1 MVAPAARVFLRAVRA
16 ALTSTVPDL
25 LCLLARGSLRD
36 LASGRLPLAVHSAQ
50 HGPGSGAPWLR
61 IARRAL
67 RFVLSKHWGDDCYLT
82 NRLWQDLKP
91 PSHVGNGQE
100 LRLAP
105 PVQWALQVQGNQLQT
120 AVLCLRMA
128 PPEPAGR
135 ATLPVGAV
143 QARYPSRQE
152 LPSRATRPLPVI
164 PPTPSPT
171 LLPHHSSYKPH
182 PHPAHNFFR
191 PSQHTHTHTHPR
203 PPLPPPTDTPF
214 PQAGAPATTQRGV
227 STLLRLHMG
236 HPNSVQD
243 RYF

>member
-105 PVQWALQVQGNQLQT
+105 PVQWALQPKNLERVYVDTQVSASGDF
-120 AVLCLRMA
+120 LR
-128 PPEPAGR
+128 GR
-135 ATLPVGAV
+135 ARGTAGPGGSGSGSLRERSRLRRPGRSPGSAPSSVSRGRKEATQARSRARGRRGGAV
-143 QARYPSRQE
+143 ARVC
-152 LPSRATRPLPVI
+152 RPESQQRWAR
-164 PPTPSPT
+164 PT
-171 LLPHHSSYKPH
+171 SSH
-182 PHPAHNFFR
+182 GG
-191 PSQHTHTHTHPR
+191 
-203 PPLPPPTDTPF
+203 LI
-214 PQAGAPATTQRGV
+214 RG
-227 STLLRLHMG
+227 RRKNG
-236 HPNSVQD
+236 IEAFQ
-243 RYF
+243 